1 MESRNFILKGSAS
14 EYYWEGPGLC
24 SIKTFS
30 GGPAFYNIGDG
41 SFRVDDNS
49 FLILND
55 GTDYSIEISG
65 RQVVH
70 SYCLFFDRDLLAEA
84 TLGLASSPEFQLDNC
99 GYYGNGNS
107 TAFFQRT
114 YPRPELGFD
123 IKDLQL
129 QHSFWAGDSMW
140 LEQNFFGILQQL
152 RQLDSR
158 NARARDRLV
167 AARSTTRAE
176 LYRRILVAREF
187 IHANPDRVLSLREIA
202 RTSHL
207 SVNHLLR
214 CFMTSFGMTP
224 HAYST
229 VVKLEHAKRLLAN
242 PDYSVTEIMTELG
255 FSSIGSFSLLF
266 KRHCGHS
273 PENYRKLKFGDI
285 R

>member
-14 EYYWEGPGLC
+14 EYYWKGPGLC

-30 GGPAFYNIGDG
+30 GGPAFYNIGNG

-49 FLILND
+49 FLVLND

-70 SYCLFFDRDLLAEA
+70 SYCLFFDRGLLAEA
-84 TLGLASSPEFQLDNC
+84 AIGLARSPEYQLDNS
-99 GYYGNGNS
+99 GYYGNADP
-107 TAFFQRT
+107 TAFFERT
-114 YPRPELGFD
+114 YRLPELGSA
-123 IKDLQL
+123 ITDLRL

-140 LEQNFFGILQQL
+140 LDQKFFGILGQL
-152 RQLDSR
+152 SQLDSL

-176 LYRRILVAREF
+176 LYRRILLAREF
-187 IHANPDRVLSLREIA
+187 IHANPDRVLGLREIA
-202 RTSHL
+202 STAHL

-214 CFMTSFGMTP
+214 CFTAAFGMPP

-229 VVKLEHAKRLLAN
+229 LVKLDHAKRLLAD
-242 PDYSVTEIMTELG
+242 PDRSVTEIMTELG

-273 PENYRKLKFGDI
+273 PENYRKLKFGEI